1 MRRLAGGAG
10 RRGGPEIRLNP
21 SGPRPGKESG
31 MESSQ
36 ACADCA
42 SLSAVERREAQ
53 PLSPKGARV
62 PGQASQT
69 CLVRRAERALA
80 RPVRGLAS
88 PWRLPA
94 LHAPPYP
101 PRKRER
107 VERGGKQK
115 GKRRTRAAKQRTG
128 PAERWLSSFLVR
140 GRRAP
145 AVLALDM
152 RQQPS
157 RPLNTPSFRKKQTA
171 RRHRYGIA
179 C

>member
-10 RRGGPEIRLNP
+10 RRAGSEIRPNTLRGRDRAKSP
-21 SGPRPGKESG
+21 DS
-31 MESSQ
+31 ESSQ

-69 CLVRRAERALA
+69 CLDRRAERALA

-94 LHAPPYP
+94 LHGPSA
-101 PRKRER
+101 RTGEGKR
-107 VERGGKQK
+107 
-115 GKRRTRAAKQRTG
+115 GKRRTRAAKTKN
-128 PAERWLSSFLVR
+128 
-140 GRRAP
+140 RAGGALAFVVSLWHGTRYR

-157 RPLNTPSFRKKQTA
+157 RPLRTPSLQKNKLSGDS
-171 RRHRYGIA
+171 RHGLA
-179 C
+179 G